1 MKSKSEIPAVIRAS
15 GVREISTQSEVLLAL
30 GEELMMQSLSKSQEF
45 CKAMIG
51 TSSGAVPIY
60 IGLLTFAMPDRDIFQ
75 PNIIWAIVPPLL
87 FLIAMLIFIV
97 GYLPVKGKFS
107 LEIISEIEE
116 FREKTLKQR
125 NTLIRVG
132 VSLFSIGI
140 LWASVLVIS
149 VLYFQ

>member
-1 MKSKSEIPAVIRAS
+1 MTSESETPVVIKAS
-15 GVREISTQSEVLLAL
+15 GVREISTQSKVLLAL
-30 GEELMMQSLSKSQEF
+30 GEELMMQSLTKSQEF

-60 IGLLTFAMPDRDIFQ
+60 IGLLTFAMPDREVFR
-75 PNIIWAIVPPLL
+75 PNIIWAIIPPLL

-107 LEIISEIEE
+107 LEIISEIDE
-116 FREKTLKQR
+116 FREKTLKRR
-125 NTLIRVG
+125 NALIRAGVG
-132 VSLFSIGI
+132 LFSIGI

-149 VLYFQ
+149 VLHFQ

>member
-1 MKSKSEIPAVIRAS
+1 MKSESETPVVIEAS
-15 GVREISTQSEVLLAL
+15 GVREISTQSKVLLAL
-30 GEELMMQSLSKSQEF
+30 GEELMMQSLTKSQEF

-60 IGLLTFAMPDRDIFQ
+60 IGLLTFAMPDRDVFQ
-75 PNIIWAIVPPLL
+75 PNIIWAIIPPLL

-107 LEIISEIEE
+107 LEIISEIDEY
-116 FREKTLKQR
+116 REKTLKRR
-125 NTLIRVG
+125 NALIRAGVG
-132 VSLFSIGI
+132 LFSIGI

>member
-1 MKSKSEIPAVIRAS
+1 MTSESKTPVVIKAS
-15 GVREISTQSEVLLAL
+15 GVREISAQSKVLLAL
-30 GEELMMQSLSKSQEF
+30 GEELMMQSLTKSQEF

-51 TSSGAVPIY
+51 TSSAAVPIY
-60 IGLLTFAMPDRDIFQ
+60 IGLLTFVMPDREVFQ
-75 PNIIWAIVPPLL
+75 PNIIWAIIPPLL
-87 FLIAMLIFIV
+87 FLMAMLIFIV

-107 LEIISEIEE
+107 LEIINEIEE
-116 FREKTLKQR
+116 FHEKTLKRR